1 LSGPLTL
8 FGGVA
13 FSCPSPNMHEVLVSA
28 SYTNILFSLEGI
40 PTFGP
45 SQVSYQ
51 R

>member
-1 LSGPLTL
+1 
-8 FGGVA
+8 
-13 FSCPSPNMHEVLVSA
+13 MHEVLLSA

-40 PTFGP
+40 RPFGP